1 MAKIIVDTMGADL
14 GLAEVV
20 KGCLEAVSFDN
31 TLELILVGPGEG
43 ITPLVAGIK
52 NIQVIDAKEVITNLD
67 NPMVAIREKQNASIV
82 VALELLRSDE
92 SIDGLV
98 TAGATGALICGS
110 ILKLKKLPGAKPA
123 LLASLIG
130 KDFKPFCLVDCGAN
144 IDSPASFLVSF
155 AKMGV
160 SYMEACF
167 GIKNPK
173 VALLS
178 NGAES
183 TKGDARTKE
192 AHQLLKET
200 NLNFIGNV
208 EASHV
213 LDGLCDCVVCDG
225 FSGNMILK
233 NTEGTAKFILSSLIQ
248 KKNEVDEDGKKLL
261 DEVIKDLTKQ
271 FDYNGLGGAVL
282 VGFDKILIKG
292 HGASNHTSIKNIIF
306 QAVKMANG
314 DIIHKMEQNL

>member
-20 KGCLEAVSFDN
+20 KGCLEATSLDN
-31 TLELILVGPGEG
+31 TLELILVGPGED
-43 ITPLVAGIK
+43 ITPLVEGIK
-52 NIQVIDAKEVITNLD
+52 QIKVIDAKEVITNLD